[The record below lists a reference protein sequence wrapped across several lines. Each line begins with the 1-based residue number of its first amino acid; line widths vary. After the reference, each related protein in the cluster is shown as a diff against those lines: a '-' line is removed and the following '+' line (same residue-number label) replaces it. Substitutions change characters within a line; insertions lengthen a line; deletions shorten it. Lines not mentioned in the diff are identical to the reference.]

1 MKKFGYP
8 NVACW
13 NHRYHLLRKGS
24 GGVGASAGLGDDG
37 LAAGRGKRGDEGSS
51 QTGIGK
57 PLKGLEG
64 LNGKGEVGNQQTP
77 VSTYALQNR
86 FEQVRP
92 STMTTRTYKSVI
104 HYNLLQNLS
113 FRLQI

>member
-13 NHRYHLLRKGS
+13 NHRHYLLRKGS
-24 GGVGASAGLGDDG
+24 RGVGTRASLGDDG
-37 LAAGRGKRGDEGSS
+37 LAAGRGECGDEGGS
-51 QTGIGK
+51 QTGIGE

-77 VSTYALQNR
+77 VSTYALQNLKIKTI
-86 FEQVRP
+86 V
-92 STMTTRTYKSVI
+92 S
-104 HYNLLQNLS
+104 
-113 FRLQI
+113 